1 MYVREFENLL
11 AEYRYA
17 TDREDRLIK
26 RRLEAI
32 AACYDECTL
41 AEREFADEITVEFC
55 RLIALLKEQRP
66 KTDPHPTIGM
76 AMGGMSRYMAHPQEA
91 HRPQEDDEQ
100 LIAAFYDHFRGEGRV
115 PYAELPNLP
124 DDLPIEE
131 MRRLINVTIR
141 DYAARVR
148 TFGERYI
155 WQVPRMRELW
165 RQQEGRLGM
174 VQFIY
179 MHIEWILASFDTTDE
194 NGVSNKQKVNI
205 RSALRKFNAF
215 KQAREY
221 R

>member
-1 MYVREFENLL
+1 MYVREFEELL
-11 AEYRYA
+11 AQYRNA
-17 TDREDRLIK
+17 TDREDRMIK

-32 AACYDECTL
+32 AACYEECAP

-55 RLIALLKEQRP
+55 RLIALLKEQHQKKACP
-66 KTDPHPTIGM
+66 SAAAAGSHQGM
-76 AMGGMSRYMAHPQEA
+76 AYLPEA
-91 HRPQEDDEQ
+91 IPPQEDDEG

-115 PYAELPNLP
+115 PYAQLSELPE
-124 DDLPIEE
+124 DLPADE

-155 WQVPRMRELW
+155 WQVPRMWDLW
-165 RQQEGRLGM
+165 LAQEGRVGM

-179 MHIEWILASFDTTDE
+179 MHIEWILAGFDTKDE
-194 NGVSNKQKVNI
+194 DGVSNKQKVNI

-215 KQAREY
+215 KQAREF

>member
-1 MYVREFENLL
+1 MYVPELEALL
-11 AEYRYA
+11 AEYRNA

-32 AACYDECTL
+32 AACYDECAP

-55 RLIALLKEQRP
+55 RLITLLKKQQ
-66 KTDPHPTIGM
+66 
-76 AMGGMSRYMAHPQEA
+76 QEA
-91 HRPQEDDEQ
+91 APAVEAVPLHGFVACGRPQEDDEQ

-115 PYAELPNLP
+115 PYAALK
-124 DDLPIEE
+124 DLPEDLSNEE
-131 MRRLINVTIR
+131 KRTLINATMR

-148 TFGERYI
+148 TFGEQYM
-155 WQVPRMRELW
+155 WDVPRMRELW
-165 RQQEGRLGM
+165 QEQTEPIGR

-179 MHIEWILASFDTTDE
+179 RYLEWILAGFDTKDE

-215 KQAREY
+215 KQEREF

>member
-11 AEYRYA
+11 AEYRHA

-32 AACYDECTL
+32 AACYAECAP

-55 RLIALLKEQRP
+55 RLIDLLKKQQKEAAP
-66 KTDPHPTIGM
+66 
-76 AMGGMSRYMAHPQEA
+76 SPQA
-91 HRPQEDDEQ
+91 APLHGFVAYGRPQEDDEQ

-115 PYAELPNLP
+115 PYAALK
-124 DDLPIEE
+124 DLPEDLPHEE
-131 MRRLINVTIR
+131 KRTLINATMR

-148 TFGERYI
+148 TFGEQYM
-155 WQVPRMRELW
+155 WDVPRMRELW
-165 RQQEGRLGM
+165 REQTEPMGR

-179 MHIEWILASFDTTDE
+179 RYIEWILAGFDTKDE

-215 KQAREY
+215 KQEREF
-221 R
+221 RQTREEKR